1 MPPTDNDDLTPLADC
16 RFCTHRN
23 TLLLGGRC
31 CPGDI
36 CVKAQS
42 GRQID
47 RFFRMNPQYASIYL
61 RDDFWERRAIAVRYA
76 KQDALDR
83 MINDVDEA
91 VRRAVAYRL
100 PREQLHLMMNDIDR
114 EVRITVADRLPLD
127 QLEEMAAD
135 SDYLVR
141 AYVAQRL
148 PEGRLFRFIND
159 ADRQIRKI
167 IAKRIPEVSLGLMA
181 RDEDPEVRRI
191 VASRLKGDDVVF
203 MLEDRDWTV
212 RLEAVKNAPI
222 EALKSLEEDDEE
234 VLFII
239 GERIEEFETIN
250 RE

>member
-1 MPPTDNDDLTPLADC
+1 MAPTDNDDLTPLADC

-83 MINDVDEA
+83 MISDVDEA

-100 PREQLHLMMNDIDR
+100 PREQLHLMMNDKDR
-114 EVRITVADRLPLD
+114 EVRITVADRLPLES
-127 QLEEMAAD
+127 LEEMASD

-159 ADRQIRKI
+159 PDRQIRKI
-167 IAKRIPEVSLGLMA
+167 IAKRIPEVSLGLIA
-181 RDEDPEVRRI
+181 RDTDPEVRRI
-191 VASRLKGDDVVF
+191 VASRLTGEDVIP
-203 MLEDRDWTV
+203 MLNDQDWTV

-222 EALKSLEEDDEE
+222 DALESMEEDDEE

-239 GERIEEFETIN
+239 KERLDAHKTLGTE
-250 RE
+250 